1 MQEYAHP
8 SSTSEFDATDDQA
21 QLDMSTIHNR
31 HWLQAERSVS
41 TLPGEI
47 WRWHAVDI
55 AAQVRARSVS
65 CAEVLEAF
73 HRRIDSVNPQLNA
86 IVHADRERTLETAR
100 RGEALLRSAP
110 HEAGILHGVP
120 ITVKLNVDVAGEATT
135 NGIPAYA
142 DRVAQADSSVVA
154 NLRSAGANIIGRSN
168 VPPFSFR
175 WFTENPL
182 YGRTLNPWRAD
193 ITSGGSSGGAA
204 VSVATGMCALAHG
217 TDIAGSIRYPAYV
230 NGVVGLRT
238 TPGRVP
244 AYHPTVSQRFFGLQ
258 SMSAQGP
265 MARSVADVSLGL
277 CAMIAADKR
286 DAAWV
291 DARLEHADDLS
302 AVKVALIDE
311 VPGATVSHE
320 IKTALR
326 EAANALAAAGYIIER
341 AHPPEIEQC
350 VDVWQSIVMTE
361 ARLGMMSAV
370 DSMEDPDIKR
380 SIHNMAG
387 CAPIVDLG
395 GYVRAIARRDE
406 LRRKWNEFLDRYPI
420 VLLPISC
427 RLPQPWGA
435 DLGTIEE
442 MRALIAAQSPLIAT
456 AALGLPGISVP
467 MGLSGG
473 LPVGVQLVADSFREL
488 RLLTAAS
495 VIERH
500 NGAGMS
506 ALDFGRAK

>member
-1 MQEYAHP
+1 
-8 SSTSEFDATDDQA
+8 
-21 QLDMSTIHNR
+21 MSTMHNS
-31 HWLQAERSVS
+31 HWLQTERSAS

-47 WRWHAVDI
+47 WRWDAVDI

-65 CAEVLEAF
+65 CVEVLKAF
-73 HRRIDSVNPQLNA
+73 HQRIDSINPRLNA
-86 IVHADRERTLETAR
+86 IVHEDRERALETANQAD
-100 RGEALLRSAP
+100 ALLRSAP
-110 HEAGILHGVP
+110 HQAGILHGVP
-120 ITVKLNVDVAGEATT
+120 LTVKLNVDVAGEATT
-135 NGIPAYA
+135 NGNPAYVQHIA
-142 DRVAQADSSVVA
+142 PADSSVVA

-244 AYHPTVSQRFFGLQ
+244 AYHPTVRQRFFGLQ

-265 MARSVADVSLGL
+265 LARSVADVLLGL
-277 CAMIAADKR
+277 RAMTAADTR
-286 DAAWV
+286 DATWV
-291 DARLEHADDLS
+291 NARMEHADDHS
-302 AVKVALIDE
+302 AVVVALVDE
-311 VPGATVSHE
+311 VPEATVSPE
-320 IKTALR
+320 IKIALR
-326 EAANALAAAGYIIER
+326 EAAKALADAGYVVER
-341 AHPPEIEQC
+341 ANPPEIGQC

-361 ARLGMMSAV
+361 VRLGMISAV

-380 SIHNMAG
+380 SIHNMVD
-387 CAPIVDLG
+387 CAPVVDLG

-406 LRRKWNEFLDRYPI
+406 LRRKWNEFLGRYPI
-420 VLLPISC
+420 VLLPSSC

-442 MRALIAAQSPLIAT
+442 MRALIAAQSPLMAT

-473 LPVGVQLVADSFREL
+473 LPVGVQLVANSFREL
-488 RLLTAAS
+488 RLLAAAS
-495 VIERH
+495 VIERYK
-500 NGAGMS
+500 GDTS
-506 ALDFGRAK
+506 ALDYGAG

>member
-1 MQEYAHP
+1 MHDP
-8 SSTSEFDATDDQA
+8 
-21 QLDMSTIHNR
+21 R
-31 HWLQAERSVS
+31 WLQAERSAS
-41 TLPGEI
+41 TLPSEI
-47 WRWHAVDI
+47 WRWRAVDI
-55 AAQVRARSVS
+55 ATQVRVRSVS
-65 CAEVLEAF
+65 CVEVLKAF
-73 HRRIDSVNPQLNA
+73 QRRIDSVNPQLNA
-86 IVHADRERTLETAR
+86 IVHDDRERALETAR
-100 RGEALLRSAP
+100 RADVLLRSAP

-120 ITVKLNVDVAGEATT
+120 LTVKLNVDVAGEATT
-135 NGIPAYA
+135 NGNPAYA
-142 DRVAQADSSVVA
+142 DRIAEADSSVVV

-244 AYHPTVSQRFFGLQ
+244 AYHPTVGQRFFGHQ
-258 SMSAQGP
+258 AMSAQGP
-265 MARSVADVSLGL
+265 MARSVADVLLGL
-277 CAMIAADKR
+277 RAMTAADTR
-286 DAAWV
+286 DPTWV

-302 AVKVALIDE
+302 AVKVALVDE
-311 VPGATVSHE
+311 VPGATVSAE

-326 EAANALAAAGYIIER
+326 EAADALAEAGYLIER

-361 ARLGMMSAV
+361 VRLGMISAA

-380 SIHNMAG
+380 SIHNMAD
-387 CAPIVDLG
+387 CAPIVDLE
-395 GYVRAIARRDE
+395 GYVRALARRDE
-406 LRRKWNEFLDRYPI
+406 LRRKWNKFLGRYPI
-420 VLLPISC
+420 VLLPVSC
-427 RLPQPWGA
+427 RPPQPWGA

-442 MRALIAAQSPLIAT
+442 MRELIAAQSPMIAT

-467 MGLSGG
+467 MGLSVG

-488 RLLTAAS
+488 RLLAAAS
-495 VIERH
+495 FIERDK
-500 NGAGMS
+500 GGTS
-506 ALDFGRAK
+506 ALDYEAD

>member
-1 MQEYAHP
+1 MEEYTH
-8 SSTSEFDATDDQA
+8 SSSIFGPDVTHDQSR
-21 QLDMSTIHNR
+21 LDMSTMHR
-31 HWLQAERSVS
+31 RLQAEQSAS

-47 WRWHAVDI
+47 WRWRAVDI

-65 CAEVLEAF
+65 CVEVLEAF
-73 HRRIDSVNPQLNA
+73 HQRIDSINPRLNA
-86 IVHADRERTLETAR
+86 IVHADRERALETAKQAD
-100 RGEALLRSAP
+100 ALLRSAP

-120 ITVKLNVDVAGEATT
+120 LTVKLNVDVAGEATT
-135 NGIPAYA
+135 NGNPAYA
-142 DRVAQADSSVVA
+142 DRIAPADSSVVV
-154 NLRSAGANIIGRSN
+154 NLRNAGANIIGRSN

-244 AYHPTVSQRFFGLQ
+244 AYHPTVSQRFYGLQ

-265 MARSVADVSLGL
+265 LARSVADVLLGL
-277 CAMIAADKR
+277 RAMTAADTR
-286 DAAWV
+286 DATWV
-291 DARLEHADDLS
+291 DARLEHSDDSS

-311 VPGATVSHE
+311 IPGSTVCPE
-320 IKTALR
+320 IKAALL

-350 VDVWQSIVMTE
+350 VNVWQSIVMTE
-361 ARLGMMSAV
+361 ARFGMISAA
-370 DSMEDPDIKR
+370 DSTGDPDVKR
-380 SIHNMAG
+380 FIRSMAD
-387 CAPIVDLG
+387 CAPAVDLG
-395 GYVRAIARRDE
+395 GYVQAIARRDE
-406 LRRKWNEFLDRYPI
+406 LRRKWNEFLSRYPI
-420 VLLPISC
+420 ALLPVSC
-427 RLPQPWGA
+427 CLPLPWGA
-435 DLGTIEE
+435 DLGTTEE
-442 MRALIAAQSPLIAT
+442 TRTLIAAQSPLIAT

-467 MGLSGG
+467 MGFSGG

-500 NGAGMS
+500 TGGMS
-506 ALDFGRAK
+506 ALGYGTV

>member
-1 MQEYAHP
+1 MYNGPWPQ
-8 SSTSEFDATDDQA
+8 T
-21 QLDMSTIHNR
+21 
-31 HWLQAERSVS
+31 ERSAS

-47 WRWHAVDI
+47 WRWEAVDI

-65 CAEVLEAF
+65 CVEVLKAF
-73 HRRIDSVNPQLNA
+73 HERIDSINPRLNA
-86 IVHADRERTLETAR
+86 IVHEDRERAIKTANR
-100 RGEALLRSAP
+100 ADALLRSAP
-110 HEAGILHGVP
+110 HQAGILHGVP
-120 ITVKLNVDVAGEATT
+120 LTVKLNVDVAGEATT
-135 NGIPAYA
+135 NGNPAYA
-142 DRVAQADSSVVA
+142 ERVAPEDSSVVA

-265 MARSVADVSLGL
+265 IARSAADALLGL
-277 CAMIAADKR
+277 RAMIAADTR
-286 DAAWV
+286 DATWV
-291 DARLEHADDLS
+291 DARLEHLDDLS

-311 VPGATVSHE
+311 VPGTTVSPE
-320 IKTALR
+320 IKTALW
-326 EAANALAAAGYIIER
+326 EAASALAAAGYIIER

-350 VDVWQSIVMTE
+350 IDVWQSIVMTE
-361 ARLGMMSAV
+361 VRLGMISAA

-380 SIHNMAG
+380 SVHNMAD

-395 GYVRAIARRDE
+395 GYARAIARRDD
-406 LRRKWNEFLDRYPI
+406 LRRKWNELLGRYPI

-456 AALGLPGISVP
+456 AALGLPGIGVP

-473 LPVGVQLVADSFREL
+473 LPVGVQMVADSFREL

-500 NGAGMS
+500 KGGMS
-506 ALDFGRAK
+506 ALDYRAG